1 MSFLAQEIAA
11 KRFEPLRE
19 LVPKITKMALLVNP
33 VGGSEWIKAGW
44 FTHSSQKATV
54 ASVNLAPSGL
64 SEVPATSRR

>member
-1 MSFLAQEIAA
+1 VSFLAQEIDA

-44 FTHSSQKATV
+44 FTQSSQHD
-54 ASVNLAPSGL
+54 P
-64 SEVPATSRR
+64 